1 MKICSI
7 KIENFK
13 AFKDVEMPLN
23 PNFNVIIGENNIGKS
38 TLFEAIHLW
47 MLGFKSLIQA
57 NGKNFYGKT
66 TPRYISFDRLY
77 FLRITKTDDVF
88 HTHKKTAS
96 ITINLLLEEK
106 IYSLKINFEKPSSM
120 DFYLRVKYEGQD
132 FQSLSKKLREQGLN
146 LFNSIFIYH
155 TRPVFNTIK
164 NEPFYNNA
172 QLMKKISLGKSYDV
186 IRNKILK
193 GDPSERKFNRL
204 EERVSKVF
212 DEQINIRLKNKNLQD
227 EEYVR
232 ITVQVGNSKEVD
244 ISLVG
249 SGILQVIDI
258 FSTLEFINRREG
270 SLNILLID
278 EPDSHIHSNLQS
290 SLIDELRSD
299 FNNQHFL
306 ITHNDRLINKA
317 QEGELLFFNRACL
330 AAGKVMPI
338 STNNYSN
345 VTAELASKMF
355 SLSEIER
362 NKIIVITEGKTDKK
376 LLETAWSKL
385 NPDIDCPFKFISSGI
400 QIDENVRTG
409 NADSVRRTIQTV
421 STFFTDLKI
430 VGIFDNDREGYEQ
443 FKSLKPDV
451 FVAHSFENNQRK
463 HLEKDIYG
471 LVLPVPEFRQLFVN
485 RRSCT
490 HRYFVIEHY
499 FSDSVLDRAGVKGE
513 AIIEGVQIFEI
524 KGNKNTFAE
533 FVKDLPAQEFSNF
546 NLLLNNLL
554 QLFHTSQSAGNEDYE
569 NSEVSET
576 F

>member
-13 AFKDVEMPLN
+13 AFRKVEIPLN

-47 MLGFKSLIQA
+47 MLGYNSLIQS
-57 NGKNFYGKT
+57 NGKTFYGIN
-66 TPRYISFDRLY
+66 TPRYIPFDRLF
-77 FLRITKTDDVF
+77 FLRMTTIDDVF
-88 HTHKKTAS
+88 HGNNKIAC
-96 ITINLLLEEK
+96 ITLNIILDDI
-106 IYSLKINFEKPSSM
+106 IYSLKIRFEKPASM
-120 DFYLRVKYEGQD
+120 DFYLRVKYDGSD
-132 FQSLSKKLREQGLN
+132 FQSLSQKIREQGLN

-193 GDPSERKFNRL
+193 GDPSERKFIRL
-204 EERVSKVF
+204 QERISKVF
-212 DEQINIRLKNKNLQD
+212 DSQVKIRFKNRNLQD

-232 ITVQVGNSKEVD
+232 ITIQIENSKEID

-258 FSTLEFINRREG
+258 FSTLEFINRRDRC
-270 SLNILLID
+270 LNILLID

-299 FNNQHFL
+299 LNYQHFI

-317 QEGELLFFNRACL
+317 QEGQLLYINRANL
-330 AAGKVMPI
+330 ENGRVNPI
-338 STNNYSN
+338 STNNYNS

-376 LLETAWSKL
+376 LLEVAWSKL
-385 NPDIDCPFKFISSGI
+385 NPDVECPFKFISSGI
-400 QIDENVRTG
+400 QIDENTRTG
-409 NADSVRRTIQTV
+409 NADSVRRTIQTL
-421 STFFTDLKI
+421 STFFSDLRI
-430 VGIFDNDREGYEQ
+430 VGLFDNDREGYGQ
-443 FKSLKPDV
+443 FKSLQPGV
-451 FVAHSFENNQRK
+451 FEDHSFDHNYRK
-463 HLEKDIYG
+463 HLEKSIYG
-471 LVLPVPEFRQLFVN
+471 IVLPIPEFRQSYIN
-485 RRSCT
+485 SGSYT
-490 HRYFVIEHY
+490 QRYFVIEHY
-499 FSDSVLDRAGVKGE
+499 FSDAVLEQSNMKGE
-513 AIIEGVQIFEI
+513 SILQGVQIFEI
-524 KGNKNTFAE
+524 KGNKNIFSE
-533 FVKDLPAQEFSNF
+533 FIETLEPNDFSNF
-546 NLLLNNLL
+546 SI
-554 QLFHTSQSAGNEDYE
+554 LFVYILHLFNEIE
-569 NSEVSET
+569 
-576 F
+576 